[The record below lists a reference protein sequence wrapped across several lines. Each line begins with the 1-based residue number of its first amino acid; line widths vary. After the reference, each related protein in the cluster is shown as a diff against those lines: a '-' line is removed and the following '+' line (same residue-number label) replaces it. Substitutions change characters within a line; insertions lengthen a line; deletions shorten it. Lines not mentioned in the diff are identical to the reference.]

1 MSIIRTV
8 SARGLFRYRI
18 TVITVPFEGKNL
30 GSIPSTGVHFKTM
43 YTPRGQKETMKNSEI
58 TYKELQEE
66 CLISQ
71 MERKVAD
78 FVKLHGPCSG
88 NDIDDIIKHG
98 HKRLSDLGKMGII
111 EYVTTIRD
119 IRTKRPN
126 SIYRYVMNPC
136 ISKIIEY
143 KSKKKT
149 KVKKISTERISELYD
164 DAFRRGVMATIE
176 TLFPESNYFYK
187 QNVAQGIIERLQ
199 E

>member
-1 MSIIRTV
+1 MSIIRTE

-66 CLISQ
+66 GLISQ

-88 NDIDDIIKHG
+88 NDIDEIISGG
-98 HKRLSDLGKMGII
+98 HKRLASLERKGII
-111 EYVTTIRD
+111 EAVADIRD
-119 IRTKRPN
+119 VRTKRMTTV
-126 SIYRYVMNPC
+126 YRYVMNPR
-136 ISKIIEY
+136 ISKIIEA
-143 KSKKKT
+143 KNKKE
-149 KVKKISTERISELYD
+149 KKITTEHISAIYD